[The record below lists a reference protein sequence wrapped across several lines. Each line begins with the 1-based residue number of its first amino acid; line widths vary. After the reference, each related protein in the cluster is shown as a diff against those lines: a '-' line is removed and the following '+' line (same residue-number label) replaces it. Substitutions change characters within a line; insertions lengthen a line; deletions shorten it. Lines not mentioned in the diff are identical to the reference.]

1 MDIYHSIQILE
12 LEIDH
17 TNIGTVLQILG
28 HLALLNQERSD
39 LLQTQFLMDETF
51 VKTEFFVVETNNV
64 QTRTMD
70 YLKQT
75 HNMVKSAV
83 TALLEA
89 QAVYDEENQNWSASA
104 TSSDVFKDLLNCQNN
119 LRLAMGYW
127 QSYGGRPATWA
138 TYYDLLGYDASQLTE
153 EAKNTLVTYG
163 I

>member
-1 MDIYHSIQILE
+1 
-12 LEIDH
+12 
-17 TNIGTVLQILG
+17 
-28 HLALLNQERSD
+28 
-39 LLQTQFLMDETF
+39 
-51 VKTEFFVVETNNV
+51 
-64 QTRTMD
+64 MD

-89 QAVYDEENQNWSASA
+89 QAAYEAENEPQNWSASA

-119 LRLAMGYW
+119 LRLAMVYW